1 MIDVKFGRDMREF
14 FLYLMY
20 DCLNYFVQ
28 YFVIKKSEDKLD
40 EKLKLFDFLVDVN
53 VKYWCDWS

>member
-20 DCLNYFVQ
+20 DCFNYFVQ

-40 EKLKLFDFLVDVN
+40 EKLKII
-53 VKYWCDWS
+53 

>member
-1 MIDVKFGRDMREF
+1 MIDVKFGRDKRKF

-20 DCLNYFVQ
+20 DCFNYFVQ

-40 EKLKLFDFLVDVN
+40 EKLKFFDFLVDVN